1 MNAKHPSIPDIVHD
15 TPDGQPASKNSTME
29 VWGSD
34 AVAAQ
39 LATLDIP
46 FIALNPGA
54 SYRGFH
60 DSVVNFLG
68 NRTPQMLLCVHDE
81 SAVAI
86 AHGYYKASDKM
97 MAAALHSNVG
107 LMHATMAIFNA
118 WCDRAPILMF
128 GATGPWDASKRRPWI
143 DWIHTTADMG
153 AMIRDY
159 TKWDNQPGSAT
170 AAMEAVMRASQIA
183 QTAPCGPTYVV
194 LDAGMQEQKIGPMPP
209 LLDAKRYQAPA
220 PVRPAPELVKQAAE
234 LLSNA
239 KNPVILY
246 GRVSRSEKAWAQ
258 RIELAEKL
266 NARVL
271 TNLKMSA
278 SFPTDHALHGAPPGM
293 FLSPESLQLL
303 ADADVIVSFDWLDLG
318 GTFKQAFA
326 GKPVSAKVIQISV
339 DQHSHRGWSMD
350 YQGLPPADVYMMCEP
365 DAALPDLIA
374 AVKPRAAKPAPTAP
388 AVLPPCPTDVVSLRG
403 VADALDKATKG
414 LSICYTRLPLGW
426 NGAYS
431 TFRHPLDYLGT
442 DGGGGVG
449 SGPGN
454 AVGSALALKGSGRI
468 PVAVLGDGDF
478 MMGNTAL
485 WTACHYNIPCLFIVC
500 NNRSFF
506 NDELHQERV
515 AIERDR
521 PVQNR
526 WIGQR
531 ISEPDIDIAAIG
543 RAQGA
548 LGIGPVE
555 KVADILPAVQQGLAA
570 VQAGKVC
577 VIDMRVAPGYDANM
591 SGGTPAAAHKR

>member
-1 MNAKHPSIPDIVHD
+1 
-15 TPDGQPASKNSTME
+15 
-29 VWGSD
+29 
-34 AVAAQ
+34 
-39 LATLDIP
+39 
-46 FIALNPGA
+46 
-54 SYRGFH
+54 
-60 DSVVNFLG
+60 
-68 NRTPQMLLCVHDE
+68 
-81 SAVAI
+81 
-86 AHGYYKASDKM
+86 
-97 MAAALHSNVG
+97 
-107 LMHATMAIFNA
+107 
-118 WCDRAPILMF
+118 
-128 GATGPWDASKRRPWI
+128 
-143 DWIHTTADMG
+143 
-153 AMIRDY
+153 
-159 TKWDNQPGSAT
+159 
-170 AAMEAVMRASQIA
+170 
-183 QTAPCGPTYVV
+183 
-194 LDAGMQEQKIGPMPP
+194 
-209 LLDAKRYQAPA
+209 
-220 PVRPAPELVKQAAE
+220 
-234 LLSNA
+234 
-239 KNPVILY
+239 
-246 GRVSRSEKAWAQ
+246 
-258 RIELAEKL
+258 
-266 NARVL
+266 
-271 TNLKMSA
+271 
-278 SFPTDHALHGAPPGM
+278 
-293 FLSPESLQLL
+293 
-303 ADADVIVSFDWLDLG
+303 
-318 GTFKQAFA
+318 
-326 GKPVSAKVIQISV
+326 
-339 DQHSHRGWSMD
+339 
-350 YQGLPPADVYMMCEP
+350 
-365 DAALPDLIA
+365 
-374 AVKPRAAKPAPTAP
+374 
-388 AVLPPCPTDVVSLRG
+388 VSLRG

-485 WTACHYNIPCLFIVC
+485 WTACHYNIPCLFIIC